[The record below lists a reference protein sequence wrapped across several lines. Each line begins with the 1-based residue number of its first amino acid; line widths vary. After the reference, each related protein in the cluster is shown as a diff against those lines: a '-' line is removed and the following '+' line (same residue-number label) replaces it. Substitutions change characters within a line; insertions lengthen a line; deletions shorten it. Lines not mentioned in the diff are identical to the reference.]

1 MGAAGAAAAALAAPA
16 GDIAAAVLAA
26 RFFIADGLDPG
37 FLAMLLKLTTFLDE
51 RAFERPVGY
60 I

>member
-1 MGAAGAAAAALAAPA
+1 
-16 GDIAAAVLAA
+16 LAA